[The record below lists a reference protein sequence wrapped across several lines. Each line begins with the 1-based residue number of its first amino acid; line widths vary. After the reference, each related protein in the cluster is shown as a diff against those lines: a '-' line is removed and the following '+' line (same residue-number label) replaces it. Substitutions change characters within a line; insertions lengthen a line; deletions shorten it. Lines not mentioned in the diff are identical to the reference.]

1 GLESLPFME
10 STRLPR
16 RPSCL
21 LGHPRITFVLPFP
34 LSFFLALYSFQGAI
48 ARSESV
54 LDYSIK
60 RIWIMQALFDLF
72 LKFF

>member
-1 GLESLPFME
+1 LPCG
-10 STRLPR
+10 SSNP
-16 RPSCL
+16 

-34 LSFFLALYSFQGAI
+34 LSFFLALYSFQGAG
-48 ARSESV
+48 ARPESV

-60 RIWIMQALFDLF
+60 RIWRMQALFNLF